1 MKSKI
6 NRRFMFLVALAI
18 ILTVTLTTILYYKV
32 FQKEVIDNLTA
43 YARMVEDT
51 EVLES
56 ADAEDIERLH
66 LENPN
71 IRITL
76 IDAGGTVLYDT
87 AAKPGELD
95 NHKNRPEIK
104 AAFAKGEGQSI
115 RRSSTINKSNYYYA
129 RKLKHGG
136 VLRVAK
142 EASSIFN
149 LFTSVFP
156 ALVVVAILL
165 FLLCN
170 LLGHY
175 LTKSLVSPIEQMAED
190 MDHLER
196 VDTYKELMPFIDLI
210 RTQHEDILK
219 NARMRQEFTANV
231 SHELKTPLTSIS
243 GYSELIENGMAAEED
258 ITRFAGE
265 IHHSAKHL
273 LCLINDIIN
282 LSELDDA
289 GSRQIVME
297 EVDLYQIAENCLNMV
312 EPLADKL
319 GIALH
324 LSGKSQCIMANRDL
338 MEELV
343 YNLCDNAIRY
353 NHEGGNVW
361 IQVGPDLEVRD
372 DGIGISQENQDRI
385 FERFFRVDK
394 SRSKK
399 TGGTGLGLAIVKHIV
414 ELHGAEIYL
423 ESEEGKGTGII
434 VSFADI

>member
-1 MKSKI
+1 MKNKI
-6 NRRFMFLVALAI
+6 NSRFMLLVALAI

-32 FQKEVIDNLTA
+32 FQKEVIENLTA
-43 YARMVEDT
+43 YAKIVEET
-51 EVLES
+51 GVLETEEEGVI
-56 ADAEDIERLH
+56 DRLH

-71 IRITL
+71 IRITV
-76 IDAGGTVLYDT
+76 ISEDGTVLYDT
-87 AAKPGELD
+87 VANPGDLD
-95 NHKNRPEIK
+95 NHRDRPEIRD
-104 AAFAKGEGQSI
+104 AFAKGEGQSI

-129 RKLKHGG
+129 VRLDRGR

-149 LFTSVFP
+149 LFTGVFP
-156 ALVVVAILL
+156 AVIAIAILL

-175 LTKSLVSPIEQMAED
+175 LTKSLISPIEQMAED

-219 NARMRQEFTANV
+219 NAKMRQEFTANV

-243 GYSELIENGMAAEED
+243 GYSELIENGMATEENV
-258 ITRFAGE
+258 TRFAGE
-265 IHHSAKHL
+265 IHRNATHL
-273 LCLINDIIN
+273 LSLINDIIN
-282 LSELDDA
+282 LSELDDSS
-289 GSRQIVME
+289 SRQIVME
-297 EVDLYQIAENCLNMV
+297 EIDLYQIAENCVNMV
-312 EPLADKL
+312 EPLADKF
-319 GIALH
+319 GITLH
-324 LSGKSQCIMANRDL
+324 LSGESRCLMANRDL

-353 NHEGGNVW
+353 NQEGGNVW
-361 IQVGPDLEVRD
+361 VQVGPNLEVRD
-372 DGIGISQENQDRI
+372 DGIGISQENQERI

-414 ELHGAEIYL
+414 ELHEAEISID
-423 ESEEGKGTGII
+423 SEEGKGTRI
-434 VSFADI
+434 VISFADL